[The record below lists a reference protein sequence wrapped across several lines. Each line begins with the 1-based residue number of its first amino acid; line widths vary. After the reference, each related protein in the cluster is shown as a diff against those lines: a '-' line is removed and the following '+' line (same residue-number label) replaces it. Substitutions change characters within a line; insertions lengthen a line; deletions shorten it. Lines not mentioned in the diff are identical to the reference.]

1 MKMLPISFKQTKF
14 INPLNFL
21 KSFIWFLLRRIQLNN
36 TKQYKKIFLYGFNE
50 SELSSLSIPKQ
61 VHIVQKTDNETL
73 ILINKFNFLIIFKFL
88 FQLKNIRILD
98 KNFFLSSEASTRLRL
113 RYYDFSSLK
122 EREKFISLSN
132 ENFETFKSLSNFESV
147 AVLGTGPSYE
157 NARDIFLK
165 NNNEIVSCNSAIY
178 DDELWNK
185 KCRIICFADP
195 VFHFG
200 ISDEAFRFKSKV
212 IERFNYEK
220 FYIICPIVAFPILI
234 DDWKID
240 ANYIIGFQPIYKNY
254 KIGKERLL
262 QSPNTSNVLTEFM
275 LPFSVLISKKIYFG
289 GFDGRDNNEKDFWK
303 YSKTTHQTLNEHKKD
318 HPSFFDDRNIDKY
331 YKSHIK
337 TLNKQVLE
345 LESVG
350 YEIYNVTHSNID
362 ILNERNLSE

>member
-1 MKMLPISFKQTKF
+1 MLPISFRQTKF
-14 INPLNFL
+14 INPLNFV
-21 KSFIWFLLRRIQLNN
+21 KSFIWFLFRRIQLKN
-36 TKQYKKIFLYGFNE
+36 TKKYKKIFLYDFSK
-50 SELSSLSIPKQ
+50 SEVSSLSIPL
-61 VHIVQKTDNETL
+61 HIQFVEKADKDTL
-73 ILINKFNFLIIFKFL
+73 ILIKKFNFLLIFKFV

-113 RYYDFSSLK
+113 RYYDFSSLN
-122 EREKFISLSN
+122 ERENFINLSN
-132 ENFETFKSLSNFESV
+132 QNFERLKNLSNFDSV

-157 NARDIFLK
+157 KARDIFL
-165 NNNEIVSCNSAIY
+165 NRNIEIVTCNSAIY

-212 IERFNYEK
+212 IERFNNEK
-220 FYIICPIVAFPILI
+220 FYIICPIVAFPILV

-240 ANYIIGFQPIYKNY
+240 ANYIIGFRPIYKNY
-254 KIGKERLL
+254 KIGKDIQLL
-262 QSPNTSNVLTEFM
+262 SPNTSNVLTEFM

-289 GFDGRDNNEKDFWK
+289 GFDGRNINEKDFWK

-318 HPSFFDDRNIDKY
+318 HPSFFVDRNIGKY

-337 TLNKQVLE
+337 ILNKQVLE
-345 LESVG
+345 LESLD

-362 ILNERNLSE
+362 ILNERNLIE

>member
-1 MKMLPISFKQTKF
+1 MLPISFKQTKF
-14 INPLNFL
+14 INPFNFL
-21 KSFIWFLLRRIQLNN
+21 KSFIWFLLRRIQLKN
-36 TKQYKKIFLYGFNE
+36 TKKYEKIFLYGFNK
-50 SELSSLSIPKQ
+50 SELSSLLISQQ
-61 VHIVQKTDNETL
+61 VQIAQKADKETL
-73 ILINKFNFLIIFKFL
+73 ILIKKFNFLLIFKFL

-98 KNFFLSSEASTRLRL
+98 KNFFLSSEASTRFRL
-113 RYYDFSSLK
+113 RYYDFSSLN

-132 ENFETFKSLSNFESV
+132 KNFETFKSLSNFESV

-157 NARDIFLK
+157 NARDIFL
-165 NNNEIVSCNSAIY
+165 NNNIEIISCNSAIY

-200 ISDEAFRFKSKV
+200 ISEEAFRFKSKV
-212 IERFNYEK
+212 IERFNNEK
-220 FYIICPIVAFPILI
+220 FYIICPIVAFPILV

-240 ANYIIGFQPIYKNY
+240 ANYIIGFRPIYKNY
-254 KIGKERLL
+254 KIGKDIQLL
-262 QSPNTSNVLTEFM
+262 SPNTSNVLTEFM

-289 GFDGRDNNEKDFWK
+289 GFDGRNIGEKDFWK

-318 HPSFFDDRNIDKY
+318 HPSFFVDRNIGKY

-337 TLNKQVLE
+337 ILNKQVLE
-345 LESVG
+345 LESLD

-362 ILNERNLSE
+362 ILNERNLIE